1 MFIVAQNKE
10 FVEFLA
16 ASNLLDIPVASLV
29 LHVRRLFFF
38 SLCRELCITYRDKGA
53 RPTRQCRHTPII
65 SHNILLFIFLRD
77 IETSNY
83 YIKRMFRLK
92 WNEME
97 IEQKAFCAS
106 HINCDESPWLG

>member
-38 SLCRELCITYRDKGA
+38 FTL
-53 RPTRQCRHTPII
+53 P
-65 SHNILLFIFLRD
+65 
-77 IETSNY
+77 
-83 YIKRMFRLK
+83 
-92 WNEME
+92 
-97 IEQKAFCAS
+97 
-106 HINCDESPWLG
+106 